1 MENCANFV
9 GMLSLIEAKQFDA
22 LIYYI
27 VIRVVIVLIC
37 WLFAIAANI
46 IDFYSGTSTARAL
59 GEKLQ
64 SHGFRRTITK
74 IGDYVKVLM
83 FSLMFDALGSL
94 LDCYI
99 LPFVTMLCTL
109 SVILIEGRSVV
120 ENSRR
125 KHSHAA
131 DIPEVVKKIV
141 QAATAEQAKGVL
153 KEIAEELQSK
163 TSEEK

>member
-1 MENCANFV
+1 
-9 GMLSLIEAKQFDA
+9 MLNLIEAKDYEA
-22 LIYYI
+22 LMYYI
-27 VIRVVIVLIC
+27 IVRVIIVLVC
-37 WLFAIAANI
+37 WSFAIVANI

-83 FSLMFDALGSL
+83 FALMFDALGSL
-94 LDCYI
+94 FEFYVI
-99 LPFVTMLCTL
+99 PFVTMLCTI

-131 DIPEVVKKIV
+131 DVPDIVKKIV
-141 QAATAEQAKGVL
+141 QAATTEQAQGVM
-153 KEIAEELQSK
+153 KEIIEELGGKKNESADR
-163 TSEEK
+163 

>member
-1 MENCANFV
+1 
-9 GMLSLIEAKQFDA
+9 MLNLIEAKDYEA
-22 LIYYI
+22 LMYYI
-27 VIRVVIVLIC
+27 IVRVIIVLVC
-37 WLFAIAANI
+37 WSFAIVANI

-83 FSLMFDALGSL
+83 FALMFDALGSL
-94 LDCYI
+94 FEFYVI
-99 LPFVTMLCTL
+99 PFVTMLCTI

-131 DIPEVVKKIV
+131 DVPDIVKK
-141 QAATAEQAKGVL
+141 KL
-153 KEIAEELQSK
+153 SK
-163 TSEEK
+163 S

>member
-1 MENCANFV
+1 MEICANFV

-120 ENSRR
+120 ENSRK

-163 TSEEK
+163 TSEKE